1 MKTTYSDLAV
11 KKIVQKEV
19 IELVLKR
26 NGLGGYYMFHT
37 SCEDYNHHY

>member
-19 IELVLKR
+19 IELVLRR
-26 NGLGGYYMFHT
+26 NGWEELYH
-37 SCEDYNHHY
+37 